1 MDCLVK
7 SNRAATSFGAAAGL
21 LCINERARAVF
32 VFLRLVAFILDFLDI
47 AIARV
52 GLI

>member
-7 SNRAATSFGAAAGL
+7 PKRFATSLTEAAGL
-21 LCINERARAVF
+21 LCINERAFAVF
-32 VFLRLVAFILDFLDI
+32 VFLRLVAFILDFLHI